1 MVRLPD
7 LRHQTRGGATVSNLS
22 HTYNPKKPLA
32 MLMRGRPD
40 ESDSW
45 QSIGVYSTAELAEY
59 RAKGWQPSKTF
70 MERADRARRKDG

>member
-1 MVRLPD
+1 MG
-7 LRHQTRGGATVSNLS
+7 TISNN
-22 HTYNPKKPLA
+22 YNPKKPLA

-45 QSIGVYSTAELAEY
+45 QSIGVYSKAELDEY
-59 RAKGWQPSKTF
+59 RAKGWQPSTTF